1 MKKERLLCI
10 LSVVILVIIGLC
22 LRLLYIN
29 SALWYDEACSWT
41 TAVKSFPT
49 GIMNNLLEF
58 DLQHT
63 PLYFFLLHFW
73 IQLFGDGE
81 ITMRV
86 LSLIFAIATIP
97 LTYIVTKKI
106 STENNA
112 LFASAITAINPLLVL
127 FGVEIRMYII
137 AAFLVLL
144 SINFLIDFEQKE
156 KKKSLLFLCLTNIL
170 IPYTLV
176 GASFYNLSLLIFYGK
191 YLYKNNREKFNR
203 YRNFAI
209 IEWAAL
215 IPYFILISYYA
226 TQRIN
231 FVVAHEGSLAFF
243 NIVDVIRNFFGA
255 YLNPNVFWPA
265 RAPYDITFLFTLFV
279 IVPCVYFVW
288 GFCCGQKKSTGFM
301 RVLYNCVLT
310 IFIIAIIFALL
321 KVNVFTCRYLLY
333 LLIPC
338 FILSVISISQNLSS
352 KHFKIFLITY
362 LICSTY
368 FNIADAKRLR
378 YSKMSSFKAVSI
390 EAKQLNLGTD
400 DIVIMPF
407 GGDADYYFNDIS
419 MPKLFFS
426 DFHKTVR
433 NPYGFYYD
441 KDISSSVMSEDK
453 YKFLYNSII
462 NKEISS
468 KRYYEYFVKN
478 VNLYVPQG
486 RFVLIAM
493 YDDDVAAIISI
504 DDLKSL
510 VKDKKYLKNN
520 YLDAFFKKY
529 MCDIIAM
536 LNLDFVPIKKY
547 QKGNYTY
554 FLFQKK

>member
-243 NIVDVIRNFFGA
+243 NIVDVIRNFFEH
-255 YLNPNVFWPA
+255 
-265 RAPYDITFLFTLFV
+265 T
-279 IVPCVYFVW
+279 
-288 GFCCGQKKSTGFM
+288 
-301 RVLYNCVLT
+301 
-310 IFIIAIIFALL
+310 
-321 KVNVFTCRYLLY
+321 
-333 LLIPC
+333 
-338 FILSVISISQNLSS
+338 
-352 KHFKIFLITY
+352 
-362 LICSTY
+362 
-368 FNIADAKRLR
+368 
-378 YSKMSSFKAVSI
+378 
-390 EAKQLNLGTD
+390 
-400 DIVIMPF
+400 
-407 GGDADYYFNDIS
+407 
-419 MPKLFFS
+419 
-426 DFHKTVR
+426 
-433 NPYGFYYD
+433 
-441 KDISSSVMSEDK
+441 
-453 YKFLYNSII
+453 
-462 NKEISS
+462 
-468 KRYYEYFVKN
+468 
-478 VNLYVPQG
+478 
-486 RFVLIAM
+486 
-493 YDDDVAAIISI
+493 
-504 DDLKSL
+504 
-510 VKDKKYLKNN
+510 
-520 YLDAFFKKY
+520 
-529 MCDIIAM
+529 
-536 LNLDFVPIKKY
+536 
-547 QKGNYTY
+547 
-554 FLFQKK
+554 